1 MTNKNFILLLDYPT
15 FYIYT
20 SSNKGRNMTDT
31 TKYKNV
37 SLKHSTYSTL
47 KALSKLLLPDTE
59 LSISKTVET
68 IVNKEAKKYNG
79 KIQRTNNK

>member
-1 MTNKNFILLLDYPT
+1 MTNKNFTLLLDYPM
-15 FYIYT
+15 FHIYT
-20 SSNKGRNMTDT
+20 YSNKGRNMTDT

-68 IVNKEAKKYNG
+68 IVNKEAKKYNV
-79 KIQRTNNK
+79 KIHRSNNK

>member
-1 MTNKNFILLLDYPT
+1 
-15 FYIYT
+15 
-20 SSNKGRNMTDT
+20 MTDT

-37 SLKHSTYSTL
+37 SLKHETYNTL

-68 IVNKEAKKYNG
+68 IVNKEARKHNG
-79 KIQRTNNK
+79 KLGKK